1 MITDYN
7 TLSGLDKVAILF
19 TILGESLAVKL
30 VKGIHETDIKKI
42 RTRIREMGAVSTPV
56 KKQVV
61 DEFYLS
67 FLSKKFS
74 EGDGD
79 SKRPFQFLDGMPDER
94 LLALVEVE
102 EPRIIALALAQ
113 VDAEQRGFVLD
124 RLPPE
129 ATGRVLIEMGVLHEI
144 PLEGVV
150 NIASQLEEK
159 SHFLPRGVD
168 FSRGGG
174 KDVAELLSSMNPAE
188 EAKYLEAIGRESP
201 DLLKEIKKYHL
212 SFDDIFQ
219 FPDNLLRDLMNSVEL
234 DTISMAL
241 KGLDQAIVDRV
252 IENLPQKKQAMFEPV
267 EGSVAKRDIDMAQK
281 SIVTAARQM
290 EKDGRFSLEDLLGG
304 GEMVE

>member
-79 SKRPFQFLDGMPDER
+79 SKRPFQFLDGMPDEQ

-129 ATGRVLIEMGVLHEI
+129 NTGRVLLEMGALHEI

-174 KDVAELLSSMNPAE
+174 KDVAELLSSMSPAE

-267 EGSVAKRDIDMAQK
+267 EGSVSKRDIDMAQK

>member
-124 RLPPE
+124 RLPTE
-129 ATGRVLIEMGVLHEI
+129 NTGRVLMEMGALHEI

-267 EGSVAKRDIDMAQK
+267 EGSVSKRDIDMAQK

>member
-124 RLPPE
+124 RLPTE
-129 ATGRVLIEMGVLHEI
+129 NTGRVLMEMGALHEI

>member
-74 EGDGD
+74 EGGGD

-129 ATGRVLIEMGVLHEI
+129 NTGRVLLEMGALHEI

-174 KDVAELLSSMNPAE
+174 KDVAELLSSMSPAE

>member
-79 SKRPFQFLDGMPDER
+79 SKRPFQFLDGMPDEQ
-94 LLALVEVE
+94 LFALVEVE

-129 ATGRVLIEMGVLHEI
+129 NTGRVLLEMGALHEI

-174 KDVAELLSSMNPAE
+174 KDVAELLSSMSPAE

>member
-30 VKGIHETDIKKI
+30 VRGIHETDIKKI

-129 ATGRVLIEMGVLHEI
+129 NTGRVLLEMGALHEI

-174 KDVAELLSSMNPAE
+174 KDVAELLSSMSPAE

>member
-1 MITDYN
+1 MITKYN

-19 TILGESLAVKL
+19 TILGESLALKL
-30 VKGIHETDIKKI
+30 VKGLSETDIKKI
-42 RTRIREMGAVSTPV
+42 RTRIREMGAIATAV

-67 FLSKKFS
+67 FLSKKFT

-79 SKRPFQFLDGMPDER
+79 SKRPFQFLDGIPDER
-94 LLALVEVE
+94 ILALLEVE
-102 EPRIIALALAQ
+102 EPRIIGLALAQ
-113 VDAEQRGFVLD
+113 VSAEQRSFVMN

-129 ATGRVLIEMGVLHEI
+129 VAGRVLMEMGQLHQI

-150 NIASQLEEK
+150 SIATQLEEK

-174 KDVAELLSSMNPAE
+174 KDVAELLSSMNPNE

-212 SFDDIFQ
+212 TFEDVFQ
-219 FPDNLLRDLMNSVEL
+219 FPDNLLRDMMNSVEL
-234 DTISMAL
+234 DTIAMAM
-241 KGLDQAIVDRV
+241 KGLDQEVVDRV
-252 IENLPQKKQAMFEPV
+252 IENLPQKKQAMYEPV
-267 EGSVAKRDIDMAQK
+267 EGAVAKRDVDNARK
-281 SIVTAARQM
+281 SIVTVARQM
-290 EKDGRFSLEDLLGG
+290 EKDGRFNLEDVLGG

>member
-79 SKRPFQFLDGMPDER
+79 SKRPFQFLDGMPDEQ

-129 ATGRVLIEMGVLHEI
+129 NTGRVLLEMGALHEI

-174 KDVAELLSSMNPAE
+174 KDVAELLSSMSPAE

>member
-129 ATGRVLIEMGVLHEI
+129 NTGRVLLEMGALHEI

>member
-1 MITDYN
+1 MITDYK
-7 TLSGLDKVAILF
+7 TLAGLDKVAVLF
-19 TILGESLAVKL
+19 TILGESLAMKL
-30 VKGIHETDIKKI
+30 VKGLHDTDIKKI
-42 RTRIREMGAVSTPV
+42 RTRVREMGAVPTAV
-56 KKQVV
+56 KKQVI

-79 SKRPFQFLDGMPDER
+79 SKRPFQFLDGIPDER

-113 VDAEQRGFVLD
+113 VSAEQRGFVLD

-267 EGSVAKRDIDMAQK
+267 EGSVSKRDIDMAQK

>member
-1 MITDYN
+1 MITDYK
-7 TLSGLDKVAILF
+7 TLAGLDKVAVLF
-19 TILGESLAVKL
+19 TVLGESLAMKL
-30 VKGIHETDIKKI
+30 VKGLHDTDIKKI
-42 RTRIREMGAVSTPV
+42 RTRVREMGAVPTAV
-56 KKQVV
+56 KKQVI

-79 SKRPFQFLDGMPDER
+79 SKRPFQFLDGIPDER

-129 ATGRVLIEMGVLHEI
+129 NTGRVLLEMGALHEI

-174 KDVAELLSSMNPAE
+174 KDVAELLSSMSPAE

>member
-129 ATGRVLIEMGVLHEI
+129 NTGRVLLEMGALHEI

-174 KDVAELLSSMNPAE
+174 KDVAELLSSMSPAE

>member
-42 RTRIREMGAVSTPV
+42 RTRTREIGAVSTPV

-74 EGDGD
+74 EGGGD

-129 ATGRVLIEMGVLHEI
+129 NTGRVLMEMGALHEI

>member
-7 TLSGLDKVAILF
+7 TLPGLDKVAILF

-79 SKRPFQFLDGMPDER
+79 SKRPFQFLDGMPDEQ

-113 VDAEQRGFVLD
+113 VDTEQRGFVLD

-129 ATGRVLIEMGVLHEI
+129 NTGRVLMEMGALHEI

-174 KDVAELLSSMNPAE
+174 KDVAELLSSMSPAE

>member
-1 MITDYN
+1 
-7 TLSGLDKVAILF
+7 
-19 TILGESLAVKL
+19 
-30 VKGIHETDIKKI
+30 
-42 RTRIREMGAVSTPV
+42 
-56 KKQVV
+56 
-61 DEFYLS
+61 
-67 FLSKKFS
+67 
-74 EGDGD
+74 
-79 SKRPFQFLDGMPDER
+79 
-94 LLALVEVE
+94 
-102 EPRIIALALAQ
+102 
-113 VDAEQRGFVLD
+113 
-124 RLPPE
+124 
-129 ATGRVLIEMGVLHEI
+129 MGVLHEI

>member
-1 MITDYN
+1 MIIDYN

-129 ATGRVLIEMGVLHEI
+129 NTGRVLLEMGALHEI

-267 EGSVAKRDIDMAQK
+267 EGSVSKRDIDMAQK

>member
-1 MITDYN
+1 MIIDYN

-124 RLPPE
+124 KLPTE
-129 ATGRVLIEMGVLHEI
+129 NTGRVLMEMGALHEI

-267 EGSVAKRDIDMAQK
+267 EGSVSKRDIDMAQK

>member
-129 ATGRVLIEMGVLHEI
+129 NTGRVLMEMGALHEI

>member
-1 MITDYN
+1 MITDYK
-7 TLSGLDKVAILF
+7 TLAGLDKVAVLF
-19 TILGESLAVKL
+19 TVLGESLAMKL
-30 VKGIHETDIKKI
+30 VKGLHDTDIKKI
-42 RTRIREMGAVSTPV
+42 RTRVREMGAVPTAV
-56 KKQVV
+56 KKQVI

-79 SKRPFQFLDGMPDER
+79 SKRPFQFLDGIPDER

-113 VDAEQRGFVLD
+113 VSAEQRGFVLD

-267 EGSVAKRDIDMAQK
+267 EGSVSKRDIDMAQK

>member
-1 MITDYN
+1 MIIDYN

-42 RTRIREMGAVSTPV
+42 RTRIREMGAVSTLV

-124 RLPPE
+124 KLPTE
-129 ATGRVLIEMGVLHEI
+129 NTGRVLMEMGALHEI

-267 EGSVAKRDIDMAQK
+267 EGSVSKRDIDMAQK

>member
-1 MITDYN
+1 MIIDYN

-129 ATGRVLIEMGVLHEI
+129 NTGRVLLEMGALHEI

-174 KDVAELLSSMNPAE
+174 KDVAELLSSMSPAE

>member
-74 EGDGD
+74 EGDAD

-129 ATGRVLIEMGVLHEI
+129 NTGRVLLEMGALHEI

-174 KDVAELLSSMNPAE
+174 KDVAELLSSMSPAE

>member
-129 ATGRVLIEMGVLHEI
+129 NTGRVLLEMGALHEI

-174 KDVAELLSSMNPAE
+174 KDVAELLSSMSPAE

-267 EGSVAKRDIDMAQK
+267 EGSVSKRDIDMAQK

>member
-113 VDAEQRGFVLD
+113 VDTEQRGFVLD

-129 ATGRVLIEMGVLHEI
+129 NTGRVLLEMGALHEI

-174 KDVAELLSSMNPAE
+174 KDVAELLSSMSPAE

>member
-129 ATGRVLIEMGVLHEI
+129 NTGRVLMEMGALHEI

-174 KDVAELLSSMNPAE
+174 KDVAELLSSMSPAE

>member
-1 MITDYN
+1 MIIDYN

-129 ATGRVLIEMGVLHEI
+129 NTGRVLLEMGALHEI

>member
-174 KDVAELLSSMNPAE
+174 KDVAELLSSMSPAE

>member
-1 MITDYN
+1 MIIDYN

-74 EGDGD
+74 EGGGD
-79 SKRPFQFLDGMPDER
+79 SKRPFQFLDGMPDEL

-129 ATGRVLIEMGVLHEI
+129 NTGRVLLEMGALHEI

-267 EGSVAKRDIDMAQK
+267 EGSVSKRDIDMAQK

>member
-74 EGDGD
+74 EGDAD

-113 VDAEQRGFVLD
+113 VDTEQRSFVLD

-129 ATGRVLIEMGVLHEI
+129 NTGRVLLEMGALHEI

-174 KDVAELLSSMNPAE
+174 KDVAELLSSMSPAE

>member
-1 MITDYN
+1 
-7 TLSGLDKVAILF
+7 
-19 TILGESLAVKL
+19 
-30 VKGIHETDIKKI
+30 
-42 RTRIREMGAVSTPV
+42 MGAVSTPV

-124 RLPPE
+124 KLPTE
-129 ATGRVLIEMGVLHEI
+129 NTGRVLMEMGALHEI

-267 EGSVAKRDIDMAQK
+267 EGSVSKRDIDMAQK

>member
-42 RTRIREMGAVSTPV
+42 RTRTREIGAVSTPV

-129 ATGRVLIEMGVLHEI
+129 NTGRVLLEMGALHEI

-174 KDVAELLSSMNPAE
+174 KDVAELLSSMSPAE

>member
-74 EGDGD
+74 EGGGD

-129 ATGRVLIEMGVLHEI
+129 NTGRVLMEMGALHEI

-174 KDVAELLSSMNPAE
+174 KDVAELLSSMSPAE

>member
-1 MITDYN
+1 MIIDYN

-267 EGSVAKRDIDMAQK
+267 EGSVSKRDIDMAQK

>member
-1 MITDYN
+1 MIIDYN

-113 VDAEQRGFVLD
+113 VDAAQRGFVLD
-124 RLPPE
+124 KLPTE
-129 ATGRVLIEMGVLHEI
+129 NTGRVLMEMGALHEI

-267 EGSVAKRDIDMAQK
+267 EGSVSKRDIDMAQK

>member
-30 VKGIHETDIKKI
+30 VKGLHETDIKKI

-113 VDAEQRGFVLD
+113 VDTEQRGFVLD

-129 ATGRVLIEMGVLHEI
+129 NTGRVLLEMGALHEI

-174 KDVAELLSSMNPAE
+174 KDVAELLSSMSPAE

>member
-1 MITDYN
+1 MITDYK
-7 TLSGLDKVAILF
+7 TLAGLDKVAVLF
-19 TILGESLAVKL
+19 TILGESLAMKL
-30 VKGIHETDIKKI
+30 VKGLHDTDIKKI
-42 RTRIREMGAVSTPV
+42 RTRVREMGAVPTAV
-56 KKQVV
+56 KKQVI

-79 SKRPFQFLDGMPDER
+79 SKRPFQFLDGIPDER

-113 VDAEQRGFVLD
+113 VSAEQRGFVLD